1 MAEATARKPGIWT
14 KLAYGSGAAANG
26 IKNNGFEYFL
36 LFYYSQV
43 LGVDFALVGATL
55 MIAMFVD
62 GITDP
67 IVGYW
72 SDNLKTRFGRRHP
85 FMYATAIPVG
95 LIYVMAWNPPA
106 GLTGNDLFPY
116 LLMITI
122 ATRVAYTFYEVPSSA
137 LVAELT
143 DDYDERTSFLSFRYV
158 FGWVGGVAMAAYTL
172 LFLLVETETYGS
184 GFLNVEGYQA
194 YGSIAAV
201 AIVASI
207 LLCAVGTHSH
217 IPNLRPPPADRNI
230 TLRRVFSEI
239 GETLSNKS
247 FQGLFFAALFGFMAA
262 GVAASLN
269 YYINGFFWEF
279 TTTQTS
285 YLTMSV
291 FASAALALVLAPIVS
306 KRLGKK
312 RGAIIMGAIAFS
324 VAPTPVIL
332 RLLGLMPPNG
342 SDLLFNVVLVITI
355 FDVALIIAYQILSAS
370 MIADIVEQS
379 ELKTGRRSEGI
390 FFAGISFMRKLARG
404 SGLFLAS
411 IVLAAADLSRNIQPG
426 DLDQGTLTLL
436 GGGYAFGLL
445 ALWGSA
451 IAFLFRYQITREDH
465 EANLAALQRS
475 RETGDVID

>member
-1 MAEATARKPGIWT
+1 MADAQARNFRLWT
-14 KLAYGSGAAANG
+14 KLAYGFGAAANG

-43 LGVDFALVGATL
+43 LGVDSALVGATL

-72 SDNLKTRFGRRHP
+72 SDNLKTRLGRRHP
-85 FMYATAIPVG
+85 FMYAAVLPVAG
-95 LIYVMAWNPPA
+95 AYVLAWNPPA
-106 GLTGNDLFPY
+106 GLTGNELFPY

-122 ATRVAYTFYEVPSSA
+122 VVRVAYTFYEVPSSA

-158 FGWVGGVAMAAYTL
+158 FGWVGGVAMAAYAL
-172 LFLLVETETYGS
+172 AFLLVETETYGS

-201 AIVASI
+201 AIVVSI
-207 LLCAVGTHSH
+207 LVCAIGTHAQ
-217 IPNLRPPPADRNI
+217 IPNLRSPPADRQI
-230 TLRRVFSEI
+230 TLRRIFSEI
-239 GETLSNKS
+239 GESLSNKS
-247 FQGLFFAALFGFMAA
+247 FQGLFLAALFGFMAA

-269 YYINGFFWEF
+269 YYINGFYWEF

-291 FASAALALVLAPIVS
+291 FISAALALVLAPLVA

-312 RGAIIMGAIAFS
+312 RGAIIVGAIAFS
-324 VAPTPVIL
+324 IAPMPVLL
-332 RLLGLMPPNG
+332 RLLGVMPPNG
-342 SDLLFNVVLVITI
+342 SDLLFQIILCVTI
-355 FDVALIIAYQILSAS
+355 FDIALIIAYQIMSAS
-370 MIADIVEQS
+370 MIADIVE
-379 ELKTGRRSEGI
+379 ENEVKTGRRSEGI
-390 FFAGISFMRKLARG
+390 YFAGISFMRKLARG

-426 DLDQGTLTLL
+426 EVPADTLSLL
-436 GGGYAFGLL
+436 GAGYAFGLL
-445 ALWGSA
+445 ALWGTA
-451 IAFLFRYQITREDH
+451 IAFLFRYRISREDH
-465 EANLAALQRS
+465 EANLAALQHS
-475 RETGDVID
+475 RETSNVVE

>member
-306 KRLGKK
+306 KRIGKK

>member
-1 MAEATARKPGIWT
+1 MAEASARKPGIWT

-194 YGSIAAV
+194 YGNIAAV
-201 AIVASI
+201 AIVVSI

-342 SDLLFNVVLVITI
+342 SDLLFNVVLVVTI

-426 DLDQGTLTLL
+426 ELDQGTLTLL
-436 GGGYAFGLL
+436 GSGYAFGLL

-465 EANLAALQRS
+465 EANLAALERS